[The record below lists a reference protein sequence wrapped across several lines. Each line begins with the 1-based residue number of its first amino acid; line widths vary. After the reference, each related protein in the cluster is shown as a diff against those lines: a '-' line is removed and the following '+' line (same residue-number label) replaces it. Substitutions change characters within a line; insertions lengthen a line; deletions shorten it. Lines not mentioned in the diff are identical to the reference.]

1 MNHKTNNPFKLT
13 LFSVLAVAA
22 MNADAGRMKTLPMNG
37 LGEIVPSSFAKKVG
51 AEASY
56 FGAKALKNSG
66 KNAITAGQS
75 ALSSASHVAEG
86 VYVPTAAA
94 INLALRIGLGSDV
107 VDHIRSNRM
116 GLMVTGPIASQNIL
130 SATAAT
136 AQNAGLAVYQSTK
149 FAAYASGTLL
159 RAAEAGTLQIFK
171 ASMYTADAVTQI
183 GKEWVL
189 KPTYNLIATIWNLSE
204 PVAKTLFN
212 TASGV
217 VKGATSIVPG
227 AVGGLFNGI
236 FGHNPVGDALEGT
249 ASKMRSS
256 SGRSFKRAAGK

>member
-1 MNHKTNNPFKLT
+1 MNHKTINPFKLT

-22 MNADAGRMKTLPMNG
+22 MNADAGRLKTLPMNG
-37 LGEIVPSSFAKKVG
+37 LVEIVPSSFAKKVG

-56 FGAKALKNSG
+56 FGAKALKNAAHS
-66 KNAITAGQS
+66 GQS
-75 ALSSASHVAEG
+75 AVSAAGHIAEG

-116 GLMVTGPIASQNIL
+116 GLMITGPIASQNIL
-130 SATAAT
+130 AAIPATV
-136 AQNAGLAVYQSTK
+136 QHGGLAVYKSAS
-149 FAAYASGTLL
+149 FATYASGTLL
-159 RAAEAGTLQIFK
+159 RAAQSGTLKLFQ

-204 PVAKTLFN
+204 PVTKTLFN

-217 VKGATSIVPG
+217 VKGAASVVPG
-227 AVGGLFNGI
+227 AVGGLVNGV
-236 FGHNPVGDALEGT
+236 FGDNSVGDALEGT